1 MDAKVDSKPTVMDTV
16 LLLLSV
22 AILLGSI
29 FAYYY
34 FGNQSLLLRS
44 LGVLAAFIVSVWIAM
59 QSAQGRTLW
68 GFIQGSRVELR
79 KVVWPTREET
89 VQTSLIVLV
98 FTAIMGTFFLLLD
111 IFLRWFTSLIT
122 G

>member
-1 MDAKVDSKPTVMDTV
+1 MDAKVDSKPTVMDTA

-44 LGVLAAFIVSVWIAM
+44 LGVLAAFGVSIWIAM